1 MLNFIKNQLRTFN
14 DEAVIHALKLSF
26 YVSLFI
32 ITYGAFFSGF
42 QIVDEFE
49 HLHASWLVSEGFI
62 PYRDFFEHHHPLLWY
77 VSAPIVNLF
86 YNNVIIFYFMRGVAI
101 LASLATLFYVYKIA
115 LFYTDKNGAW
125 LAVIL
130 SQCNIFMAYN
140 FYQFRPDNFMNLSFI
155 MGIYYWFCYLQNKN
169 IKSLIYSFMAFLISL
184 LFLQKIGFMLLVVEG
199 ILLVL
204 IITKKM
210 SLKNVI
216 LAAIPAICCLGLFIG
231 YFIIKG
237 VGYEYFALNFR
248 FNQALVYY
256 FERGAFWKPNI
267 LFSVYGLGII
277 GVLFMYKKSNIF
289 FKIIS
294 VLYIAEFLMRGFY
307 FAPHPN
313 YYTLLVILF
322 ALTISLFS
330 KYLFQKKKIL
340 GILLI
345 IAIFINFGAI
355 LNKLITTSE
364 KYNSFNHYKLA
375 KYVHQNSDKDDL
387 IMNGY
392 DKNFNIYRKDANYYW
407 FGLDML
413 IPVMEQ
419 EFGFKKLIDINEV
432 ILTQKPKF
440 IYTQN
445 IVDLKALR
453 TYGETKYA
461 QVYIPELLQALYK
474 PTPFDSL
481 AELK

>member
-1 MLNFIKNQLRTFN
+1 MLNFIKNQLKTFN

-26 YVSLFI
+26 YVSLFVVA
-32 ITYGAFFSGF
+32 YGAFFSGF
-42 QIVDEFE
+42 QVVDEFE
-49 HLHASWLVSEGFI
+49 HLHASWLVSKGFI

-77 VSAPIVNLF
+77 ISAPIVSIF
-86 YNNVIIFYFMRGVAI
+86 YDNVIIFYFMRGVAI
-101 LASLATLFYVYKIA
+101 FVSLATLFYVYRIA
-115 LFYTDKNGAW
+115 LFFTDKNGAW
-125 LAVIL
+125 LAVVL

-140 FYQFRPDNFMNLSFI
+140 FYQFRPDNFMNLFFV
-155 MGIYYWFCYLQNKN
+155 MGVYYWFCYLQNKRIN
-169 IKSLIYSFMAFLISL
+169 SLVYSFMAFLISL
-184 LFLQKIGFMLLVVEG
+184 LFLQKIGLMLFVVEC

-204 IITKKM
+204 LIAKKM
-210 SLKNVI
+210 SFKDTVI
-216 LAAIPAICCLGLFIG
+216 AAAPAICCLAVFIG

-237 VGYEYFALNFR
+237 IGYEYFALNFR

-256 FERGAFWKPNI
+256 FERGAFWKPN
-267 LFSVYGLGII
+267 LHFSIYGLGVIA
-277 GVLFMYKKSNIF
+277 VLFMYKKSNIF

-322 ALTISLFS
+322 ALVISFS
-330 KYLFQKKKIL
+330 SKFIFHQKKVL

-345 IAIFINFGAI
+345 IAIFMNFGAI
-355 LNKLITTSE
+355 LNKVIVTSE

-375 KYVHQNSDKDDL
+375 KYIHQNSDKDDF

-392 DKNFNIYRKDANYYW
+392 DKNFNIYRKDASYYW

-419 EFGFKKLIDINEV
+419 EFGLKKLIDINE
-432 ILTQKPKF
+432 IIITKKPKF

-445 IVDLKALR
+445 FVDLRALR
-453 TYGETKYA
+453 TYGETKYT
-461 QVYIPELLQALYK
+461 QVYIPELIHALYK
-474 PTPFDSL
+474 PTPFESL
-481 AELK
+481 VELK

>member
-1 MLNFIKNQLRTFN
+1 MLKFIKNQLNSFN
-14 DEAVIHALKLSF
+14 NEAVIHALKLSF

-32 ITYGAFFSGF
+32 MTYGAIFSGF

-49 HLHASWLVSEGFI
+49 HLHASWLISKGFI

-77 VSAPIVNLF
+77 ISAPIVSLF
-86 YNNVIIFYFMRGVAI
+86 YDDAIIFYVMRIFAI
-101 LASLATLFYVYKIA
+101 SISLVTLFYVYKIA
-115 LFYTDKNGAW
+115 LFFTDKKGAW
-125 LAVIL
+125 LAVVL

-140 FYQFRPDNFMNLSFI
+140 FYQFRPDNFMNLFFVI
-155 MGIYYWFCYLQNKN
+155 GVYYWFCYLQNKN
-169 IKSLIYSFMAFLISL
+169 LKPLVYSFMAFLISL
-184 LFLQKIGFMLLVVEG
+184 LFLQKIGLILFIIECV
-199 ILLVL
+199 LLVL

-210 SLKNVI
+210 NIKDVAI
-216 LAAIPAICCLGLFIG
+216 AAIPAICCLGIFIA

-237 VGYEYFALNFR
+237 IGYEYFALNFR

-256 FERGAFWKPNI
+256 FERGAFWKQNL
-267 LFSVYGLGII
+267 LFSIYGLGII
-277 GVLFMYKKSNIF
+277 GILFMYKKSNIF

-294 VLYIAEFLMRGFY
+294 ILYIAEFLMRGFY

-322 ALTISLFS
+322 ALTISSFS
-330 KYLFQKKKIL
+330 SYFFQKKKIL

-345 IAIFINFGAI
+345 ITIFINFGAI
-355 LNKLITTSE
+355 LNKVIVTSE
-364 KYNSFNHYKLA
+364 KHNSLNHYKLA
-375 KYVHQNSDKDDL
+375 KYVHEHSDKDDL

-432 ILTQKPKF
+432 ILSQKPKF

-461 QVYIPELLQALYK
+461 QIYIPELIQLFYK